1 MPEPRIDL
9 LPPEIPTWAVALM
22 ALAAAGLWL
31 GVRALTQRVRAR
43 RSRAADTASRVALAM
58 LVPRSLAAVAAA
70 WCLLQFIGR
79 VATYACP
86 WPLWVAALMLGL
98 GVETVAACFRRERR
112 TLSPRLGAAVLALR
126 AAAVALTVLILMQPV
141 LVRFTGKNITR
152 RVAVLVDGSA
162 SMRFVDRQWQPRER
176 LQWAAH
182 AGLLDEAR
190 RNALTNETADAQKLW
205 DGLPE
210 TVRGTVDG
218 LCETTR
224 VALAAEL
231 LGVVG
236 RDFEIPSH
244 GAFLD
249 RLGEKYD
256 VDLFMFGRGLKR
268 VTRDELRAVAGG
280 APAFQTATDFTAA
293 LEGVL
298 KEIPSEQ
305 LAGALLLSDG
315 LHNAD
320 ASVLPVARRF
330 GALGAPVCGV
340 AVGGTR
346 LPFDV
351 ALADVAAPESVFL
364 GDRVRLAAT
373 VRATGAAGR
382 KIKVALV
389 CGTNVVEESEL
400 EISSD
405 DWRREIR
412 LSHEP
417 PTNGVVRYEV
427 RAETLEGELFADNN
441 VWRSDVAVND
451 DRINVLLVDHAPRW
465 EFRYLRNLFFGRDK
479 SVHLQS
485 WLIHPDALAGASATP
500 LPPASAG
507 RKFGDAESGG
517 WPVSREEWRAFDVI
531 ILGDLDAECLTP
543 QVQEEIRACV
553 ADRGALL
560 VLIGGPRAM
569 PHAFPPDSP
578 LAALAPF
585 TVGRDFEIPS
595 HDARDYWQPLERSFR
610 LGLTP
615 AGQTHPIM
623 TQSGSLTENEEVWRS
638 LPPFDWRLP
647 VTAKPGAEVLAV
659 AVPEGGERE
668 QVLTDVRQ
676 AAEHLEA
683 VMQHRA
689 RHALIAVQRV
699 GRGKVLGLAFD
710 RTWRLRYRTG
720 DVRHHRFWGQVL
732 RWGLGERLRAGQE
745 RFRAGTDR
753 LVYGPEEPV
762 VVMARVLNEDF
773 SGVGDARLEAVLG
786 TDEGREVTRVALTPR
801 AGSHG
806 FYEATLPPQTRAGAF
821 KLDVVRTDTVAR
833 ERVETSFLV
842 TASRRPIEMGE
853 VRPSRE
859 ALEALA
865 KGTGGRVVAPDAL
878 PVLAE
883 AFGEGRRTVQER
895 REVALW
901 NSPYVLLLLALLL
914 TAEWLLRKKGG
925 LA

>member
-1 MPEPRIDL
+1 MDDARIDL
-9 LPPEIPTWAVALM
+9 LPPEISTWAVALM
-22 ALAAAGLWL
+22 ALAALGLWL
-31 GVRALTQRVRAR
+31 GVRIVTHRLRGRLPR
-43 RSRAADTASRVALAM
+43 FAA
-58 LVPRSLAAVAAA
+58 LVPRSLVAVAAA
-70 WCLLQFIGR
+70 WCLLQFVGR
-79 VATYACP
+79 LAMYVCP
-86 WPLWVAALMLGL
+86 WPLWAAALMLGL
-98 GVETVAACFRRERR
+98 GVETVAACFHRERQ
-112 TLSPRLGAAVLALR
+112 TLPPRLGAAVLALR
-126 AAAVALTVLILMQPV
+126 VASVTLTVLILMQPV
-141 LVRFTGKNITR
+141 LVRFIGRNITR

-162 SMRFVDRQWQPRER
+162 SMRFVDRQWQTRER

-182 AGLLDEAR
+182 AGLLDAAQR
-190 RNALTNETADAQKLW
+190 GALTNAAADVQKLW

-210 TVRGTVDG
+210 AVRGTVDG

-224 VALAAEL
+224 VALAADL
-231 LGVVG
+231 LL
-236 RDFEIPSH
+236 RPSQAE
-244 GAFLD
+244 GAFLG
-249 RLGEKYD
+249 RLGKRYD
-256 VDLFMFGRGLKR
+256 LDLFTFGRG
-268 VTRDELRAVAGG
+268 VARTTEEEIRNGLAATG
-280 APAFQTATDFTAA
+280 TLSFAGSHFRGATDFAAA
-293 LEGVL
+293 LEAVL

-305 LAGALLLSDG
+305 LAGVLLLSDG

-330 GALGAPVCGV
+330 GAQGVPVCGV
-340 AVGGTR
+340 PVGGTR
-346 LPFDV
+346 LPFDI

-364 GDRVRLAAT
+364 GDRVRLTAA
-373 VRATGAAGR
+373 VRATGAIGK
-382 KIKVALV
+382 KIKVSLL
-389 CGTNVVEESEL
+389 CETNVVEESEL

-405 DWRREIR
+405 DWQRDVR

-417 PTNGVVRYEV
+417 LTNGVVRYEV
-427 RAETLEGELFADNN
+427 RAEALEGELFADNN
-441 VWRSDVAVND
+441 AWQSDVAVSD

-485 WLIHPDALAGASATP
+485 WLVHPDALAGASAAAQP
-500 LPPASAG
+500 AASAG

-578 LAALAPF
+578 VAALAPF
-585 TVGRDFEIPS
+585 TVREKSDVWLGPEP
-595 HDARDYWQPLERSFR
+595 AFR

-615 AGQTHPIM
+615 AGQTHPVM
-623 TQSGSLTENEEVWRS
+623 VQSGSLSENEEVWGS

-659 AVPEGGERE
+659 AVPEHGERE
-668 QVLTDVRQ
+668 NVLMDVRQ

-683 VMQHRA
+683 VLQHRA
-689 RHALIAVQRV
+689 RHALIAAQRV

-762 VVMARVLNEDF
+762 TVMARVLNEDF
-773 SGVGDARLEAVLG
+773 SGVGDARLEAVLSTG
-786 TDEGREVTRVALTPR
+786 EGREVTRVALAPR
-801 AGSHG
+801 ADSHG
-806 FYEATLPPQTRAGAF
+806 FYEAALPPQTQAGAF
-821 KLDVVRTDTVAR
+821 RIDVVRADTVAR
-833 ERVETSFLV
+833 EHVEMSFLV

-853 VRPSRE
+853 VRPSRD
-859 ALEALA
+859 ALAALA
-865 KGTGGRVVAPDAL
+865 KGTGGRVVTPDAL
-878 PVLAE
+878 PTLAE
-883 AFGEGRRTVQER
+883 AFGEGRGTVQER
-895 REVALW
+895 REYALW
-901 NSPYVLLLLALLL
+901 NNPYALLLLALLL
-914 TAEWLLRKKGG
+914 TSEWLLKKKGG
-925 LA
+925 LI